1 MVDTQYIASIPY
13 FQALS
18 PEEQSAL
25 AGIAAIRTIP
35 RGTMLFRPDEPRKT
49 FLVVMSGQMH
59 IYSLFNGEVQ
69 TLALL
74 EPGDFAVESALVN
87 ATYKHD
93 HFGEMAVDGEVL
105 EIDGKEFATFRASHP
120 AIANTIYG
128 QIILNL
134 TERLHHANNKLVTI
148 YTTGKIASTYDNLDN
163 LSELLLKT
171 ILTIIKA
178 KRGLFV
184 LYKPLEGKAVIR
196 EAIGYGNV
204 QQIKNLDILL
214 SSDPILGEIY
224 NTNNE
229 VSITED
235 MFKKDKR
242 LHTQYASKSM
252 LGVPLAIGQKVI
264 GAILLGEKENAH
276 AFSVNNRVLVSIIAR
291 QVVSVIGT
299 AEMLEESR

>member
-25 AGIAAIRTIP
+25 AGITSIRAIP
-35 RGTMLFRPDEPRKT
+35 RGTALFRPGEPRKT
-49 FLVVMSGQMH
+49 FLIVLSGQVH
-59 IYSLFNGEVQ
+59 VYSLFNGEIQ

-87 ATYKHD
+87 PDLKHD
-93 HFGEMAVDGEVL
+93 HYGEMEADGEVL
-105 EIDGKEFATFRASHP
+105 EIDGKAFTRFQTSRP
-120 AIANTIYG
+120 AIASAVYG
-128 QIILNL
+128 QIVLNL

-163 LSELLLKT
+163 LSELLLTT
-171 ILTIIKA
+171 ILSIIKA
-178 KRGLFV
+178 KRGIFV

-196 EAIGYGNV
+196 EAVGYGNS
-204 QQIKNLDILL
+204 QQMKNLDILV
-214 SSDPILGEIY
+214 SSDPILGEMY
-224 NTNNE
+224 TTNNE
-229 VSITED
+229 ISITED
-235 MFKKDKR
+235 MYKNDNR
-242 LHTQYASKSM
+242 LHTRYASKSM

-264 GAILLGEKENAH
+264 GAILLGGKENAK

-299 AEMLEESR
+299 AEMLEETR